1 MRVSKAVLCALTARV
16 GLAVRQNLKVNQAGS
31 LASVVEKIGALIE
44 AKGKNAAH
52 SKVLDN
58 IRMLAAATPG
68 QTEALNDALT
78 QVILEI
84 EQNVD
89 VKIRAAFSESQAA
102 AVTAIN
108 DLDAETVKA
117 LAQKALATQADE
129 TWFQCIEVEK
139 SRRVDVEAALA
150 AENQAIADAIAP
162 CQQQE
167 DSKMF
172 ETDPSVANSLVC
184 DFEDATDCSTK
195 YGEYTNIVNG
205 IVSKLKTDVQQ
216 ATQTWTNNKNACD
229 SANANTDA
237 KVQAHTDAVSAWQSQ
252 KLGCQQ
258 QHEQRHLDLC
268 SFASAFERKCETV
281 STYTDLIAK
290 VESVGNEHSEKD
302 REAEWK
308 TTEVTKCM
316 LKKVI
321 DGVDLDGTAADACES
336 TVNYVGSV
344 GQFDKKEAQFATLT
358 SEAKLTC
365 REMTITFYG
374 KTWNLPVS
382 ESPASS
388 EYTTTPNSPEVDAF
402 CEGVNPTAPVTGVV
416 VNPAPG
422 K

>member
-1 MRVSKAVLCALTARV
+1 MRVSKALLCALTARV
-16 GLAVRQNLKVNQAGS
+16 GLAVRQNLKVNQSGS
-31 LASVVEKIGALIE
+31 LANVVETISALME

-78 QVILEI
+78 QVILDI
-84 EQNVD
+84 EEKVD
-89 VKIRAAFSESQAA
+89 VKIKAGFAESQAA

-117 LAQKALATQADE
+117 LAEKALATQADE
-129 TWFQCIEVEK
+129 AWFQCIDVEK
-139 SRRVDVEAALA
+139 SKRVEVENALL
-150 AENQAIADAIAP
+150 AENQAIADAISP
-162 CQQQE
+162 CQDQE

-172 ETDPSVANSLVC
+172 EEDPSVASSLVC
-184 DFEDATDCSTK
+184 DFEDPTDCTTK
-195 YGEYTNIVNG
+195 YTEYTNIVNG
-205 IVSKLKTDVQQ
+205 IVSKLKTDVEQ
-216 ATQTWTNNKNACD
+216 ATQKWTSYKNACD
-229 SANANTDA
+229 GANANTDA
-237 KVQAHTDAVSAWQSQ
+237 KVLAHTGAVSAWQSQ

-268 SFASAFERKCETV
+268 SFATAFERKCETV
-281 STYTDLIAK
+281 SKYTDLIAK
-290 VESVGNEHSEKD
+290 VESVGNEHSEED

-316 LKKVI
+316 LNKVI
-321 DGVDLDGTAADACES
+321 AGVDLNGAAADACES
-336 TVNYVGSV
+336 TVNYAGSV
-344 GQFDKKEAQFATLT
+344 GQFDKKESKFATLT

-374 KTWNLPVS
+374 QTWNLPAGS
-382 ESPASS
+382 TPAST
-388 EYTTTPNSPEVDAF
+388 EYTTTPHNPEVDAF

-416 VNPAPG
+416 NNAPG